1 MASAIALFHNHLLFL
16 VITLLVP
23 AIAQVNTNVSV
34 GSALFATDD
43 NSTWTSPSGDFSF
56 GFRRLPGQ
64 QDQFLLAIWFAK
76 IPDETIV
83 WSANGRYP
91 AERESKVELNT
102 AGQLEI
108 KTPGGLQLWRSNNS
122 EYPQVSNGAMLDTW
136 NFVITS
142 KNSSIIWNSFDE
154 PTNTTIPTQVLG
166 FGSSHS
172 LPYPKN
178 ATGWVNF
185 HGVIRGRICFSMI
198 SFESLVVR
206 KDCLN
211 Q

>member
-1 MASAIALFHNHLLFL
+1 MASAIALFHNHLLVF

-102 AGQLEI
+102 AGQLVLIAPSGWE
-108 KTPGGLQLWRSNNS
+108 LWGSNNN
-122 EYPQVSNGAMLDTW
+122 ENPLVSNGAMLDTG

-142 KNSSIIWNSFDE
+142 KNSSNMWNSFDE

-166 FGSSHS
+166 FGSSHR
-172 LPYPKN
+172 
-178 ATGWVNF
+178 AG
-185 HGVIRGRICFSMI
+185 
-198 SFESLVVR
+198 
-206 KDCLN
+206 
-211 Q
+211 

>member
-1 MASAIALFHNHLLFL
+1 MASAIALFYSDLLVF

-43 NSTWTSPSGDFSF
+43 NSKWTSPSGDFSF

-76 IPDETIV
+76 IPDKTIV

-102 AGQLEI
+102 AGQL
-108 KTPGGLQLWRSNNS
+108 
-122 EYPQVSNGAMLDTW
+122 
-136 NFVITS
+136 
-142 KNSSIIWNSFDE
+142 
-154 PTNTTIPTQVLG
+154 VLIA
-166 FGSSHS
+166 
-172 LPYPKN
+172 PRW
-178 ATGWVNF
+178 TG
-185 HGVIRGRICFSMI
+185 
-198 SFESLVVR
+198 VVEV
-206 KDCLN
+206 
-211 Q
+211 QQQ

>member
-1 MASAIALFHNHLLFL
+1 MLVF

-56 GFRRLPGQ
+56 GFRRFPRQ

-83 WSANGRYP
+83 WSANRDYP

-102 AGQLEI
+102 VGQPVLNA
-108 KTPGGLQLWRSNNS
+108 PGGWSCGG
-122 EYPQVSNGAMLDTW
+122 P
-136 NFVITS
+136 
-142 KNSSIIWNSFDE
+142 
-154 PTNTTIPTQVLG
+154 
-166 FGSSHS
+166 
-172 LPYPKN
+172 
-178 ATGWVNF
+178 ATM
-185 HGVIRGRICFSMI
+185 RILKYQMG
-198 SFESLVVR
+198 LR
-206 KDCLN
+206 
-211 Q
+211 